1 MGLHSGERA
10 PAARYASP
18 LPWRRAAA
26 IFPLATGR
34 AKVIDALR
42 VRSEGT

>member
-1 MGLHSGERA
+1 MGLHSGERV
-10 PAARYASP
+10 PPARYATPSP
-18 LPWRRAAA
+18 GRTAAA